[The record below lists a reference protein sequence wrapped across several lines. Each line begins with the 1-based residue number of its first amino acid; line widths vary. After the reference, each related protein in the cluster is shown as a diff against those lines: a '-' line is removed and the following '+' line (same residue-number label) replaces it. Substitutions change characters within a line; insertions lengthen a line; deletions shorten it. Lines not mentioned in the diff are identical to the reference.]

1 MFNGFPSTVSPLVQQ
16 WDFSNVNSAQLS
28 NPSNQV
34 ALADDCAPTQI
45 FYVGGSYYPVR
56 VILPAASALGKI
68 ITIRVEQVGS
78 VVNSGANGVW
88 VYDPMAFPNSDNEGT
103 VVAKIGTPGNL
114 SFVCVAYSV
123 KGASTRSNYKWA
135 VLSGS
140 TSSSNALATYSGTS
154 SAQFGYNAVSGI
166 SSFAAGSG
174 NNVSGINNAAFGQ
187 GHIVSGL
194 YAGAFG
200 GNANEVNAANAIVIG
215 GYYGTTN
222 GVTFKTVFPGDSLGT
237 FGQRGLIQ
245 AGNLTL
251 AVQTTDATATALRSN
266 ASTAS
271 TANQLVLQNNSAMYV
286 SGSIIANV
294 TAAGNTAAW
303 SFEAVIKRGANAAS
317 TVLVGTPVL
326 NLVARDAGASTWI
339 VALTAD
345 TTNGALRVTVTGQA
359 ATTIRWV
366 ANLRSN
372 EVGF

>member
-1 MFNGFPSTVSPLVQQ
+1 MFNGFPTTVSPLVQQ
-16 WDFSNVNSAQLS
+16 WDFSNANSAQLS

-34 ALADDCAPTQI
+34 ALADDCAPTQL

-68 ITIRVEQVGS
+68 INIRVEQVGS
-78 VVNSGANGVW
+78 VVNSGSNGVW
-88 VYDPMAFPNSDNEGT
+88 VYDLLAHPNSNNEGT
-103 VVAKIGTPGNL
+103 VVAKIGTPGDL

-123 KGASTRSNYKWA
+123 KDASTRSNYKWA

-140 TSSSNALATYSGTS
+140 TSSSNALGTYSGTG
-154 SAQFGYNAVSGI
+154 SAQFGYNTVSSVG
-166 SSFAAGSG
+166 SFAAGSG
-174 NNVSGINNAAFGQ
+174 NTVSGWNSVAFGQ
-187 GHIVSGL
+187 GHTVSSL
-194 YAGAFG
+194 YTGAFG
-200 GNANEVNAANAIVIG
+200 GNSNVVDAVNATAIG
-215 GYYGTTN
+215 GFYGTTN
-222 GVTFKTVFPGDSLGT
+222 GVAFKTVFPGDSLGT
-237 FGQRGLIQ
+237 FGNRGLSQ
-245 AGNLTL
+245 AGLLSL

-266 ASTAS
+266 SSAAGT
-271 TANQLVLQNNSAMYV
+271 TNQLVLQNNSAMYV

-317 TVLVGTPVL
+317 TVLVGTPVV

-345 TTNGALRVTVTGQA
+345 TTNGALMFTVTGQA

>member
-1 MFNGFPSTVSPLVQQ
+1 MFNGFPTTVSPLVQQ
-16 WDFSNVNSAQLS
+16 WDFSNANSAQLS

-34 ALADDCAPTQI
+34 ALADDCAPTQL

-68 ITIRVEQVGS
+68 ITIRVEQVGG
-78 VVNSGANGVW
+78 VVNSGGIGVW
-88 VYDPMAFPNSDNEGT
+88 VYDLLAHPNSDNEGT

-123 KGASTRSNYKWA
+123 KDAPTRSNYKWA

-140 TSSSNALATYSGTS
+140 TSSINALGTHSGRG
-154 SAQFGYNAVSGI
+154 SAQFGYNTVSGV
-166 SSFAAGSG
+166 SCFAAGAS
-174 NNVSGINNAAFGQ
+174 NTVSGINNTAFGY
-187 GHIVSGL
+187 GHTVSSI
-194 YAGAFG
+194 YTGAFG
-200 GNANEVNAANAIVIG
+200 GNSNVVDAVNATAIG
-215 GYYGTTN
+215 GYYGSTN
-222 GVTFKTVFPGDSLGT
+222 GVTFKTIFPGDSLGT
-237 FGQRGLIQ
+237 FGNRGLIQ

-251 AVQTTDATATALRSN
+251 AVQTTDATAIPLRSN

-271 TANQLVLQNNSAMYV
+271 TTNQLVLQNNSAMYV